1 MQYTFDTVKHLREK
15 EETHKLV
22 VGVVANYDS
31 LGSNIHQPAVDIV
44 MLMPN
49 AIENDGHTRIQQH
62 LCLRDLDCRKPQ
74 RQGADGMH

>member
-22 VGVVANYDS
+22 VGVVANYEYDS

-49 AIENDGHTRIQQH
+49 AIENDGI
-62 LCLRDLDCRKPQ
+62 
-74 RQGADGMH
+74 

>member
-22 VGVVANYDS
+22 VGVVPNYDS

-49 AIENDGHTRIQQH
+49 AIENDGI
-62 LCLRDLDCRKPQ
+62 
-74 RQGADGMH
+74 